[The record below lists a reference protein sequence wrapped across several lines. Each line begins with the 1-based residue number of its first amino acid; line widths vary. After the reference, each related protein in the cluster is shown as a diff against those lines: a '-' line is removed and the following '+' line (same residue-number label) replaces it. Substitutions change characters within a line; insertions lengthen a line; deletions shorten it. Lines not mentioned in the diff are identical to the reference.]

1 MTKNIDFTNCVIDHS
16 RNYGGANGNKIGVI
30 YKDENYMLKFPPK
43 ANKNPMLSYSNSC
56 YSEHIA
62 CSIANSIGLNAQDT
76 ILGNY
81 NDKIV
86 VACKD
91 FEQGNLRFFD
101 FASLKNTILDSETN
115 GRDTSLSEI
124 LRTIENQY
132 KIDSDKLKSFFWD
145 TFVFDAYI
153 ANFDRH
159 NGNWG
164 FLVDRSTMEF
174 QIAPI
179 YDCGSCL
186 FPQNTEKDFINIMSD
201 EKEIDVR
208 VYTYPKSAIR
218 KDNNTGINYYEF
230 LTTTDNRDCIES
242 LKRVYFNIDTKKVND
257 IIDTTPY
264 ISENH
269 KHFLKII
276 LEERREKILHKALKI
291 NNNIYIKKAQHKGL
305 DESPHLISDEL
316 ISHNSQNEKIDAE
329 NLILTMLPTSQNIL
343 SERKSSYDTTLID
356 NIEDNMDDDFDD
368 EISPNR
374 LKL

>member
-1 MTKNIDFTNCVIDHS
+1 MKKNINFTNCKIDYS
-16 RNYGGANGNKIGVI
+16 RNYGGANGSKIGVI

-43 ANKNPMLSYSNSC
+43 ANKNPFLSYSNSC

-62 CSIANSIGLNAQDT
+62 CSIANSIGLNAQET
-76 ILGNY
+76 LLGHY

-101 FASLKNTILDSETN
+101 FASLKNSILDSETN
-115 GRDTSLSEI
+115 GRDTSLGEI
-124 LRTIENQY
+124 LRTIENQH
-132 KIDSDKLKSFFWD
+132 KIDSNELKSFFWD
-145 TFVFDAYI
+145 TFVFDAYV

-164 FLVDRSTMEF
+164 FLVDRSTMQF

-186 FPQNTEKDFINIMSD
+186 FPQSTQKCFINIMSN
-201 EKEIDVR
+201 KREIDLR

-230 LTTTDNRDCIES
+230 LTTTNNQDCIKS
-242 LKRVYFNIDTKKVND
+242 LTKLFPKINTKKVNE
-257 IIDTTPY
+257 IIDSTPY

-269 KHFLKII
+269 KHFLKNI
-276 LEERREKILHKALKI
+276 LEERKEKILHKALQI
-291 NNNIYIKKAQHKGL
+291 NSNV
-305 DESPHLISDEL
+305 
-316 ISHNSQNEKIDAE
+316 
-329 NLILTMLPTSQNIL
+329 TT
-343 SERKSSYDTTLID
+343 KSTKSTNFY
-356 NIEDNMDDDFDD
+356 
-368 EISPNR
+368 
-374 LKL
+374 